1 MKKFIR
7 YSSIALLSASLV
19 TSVNAALSDTV
30 GLTGTIATA
39 ISIDVPAASTTVTMT
54 NAVVTTQNLTVA
66 SNVDFTIA
74 VASLNGLELEIGSS
88 GTIVVYTFTL
98 KNAAT
103 TTILSAVG
111 ISGTQT
117 PVSETWTFNV
127 TPTGID
133 GSTDAGTYTDT
144 ITITV
149 AAA

>member
-39 ISIDVPAASTTVTMT
+39 ISVDVPAASTTVTMT
-54 NAVVTTQNLTVA
+54 NGVVTTQNLTVA

-74 VASLNGLELEIGSS
+74 VASLNGSELEIGSS
-88 GTIVVYTFTL
+88 GTVVVYTFTL
-98 KNAAT
+98 KNAAPA
-103 TTILSAVG
+103 TILSAVG
-111 ISGTQT
+111 ISGTQS
-117 PVSETWTFNV
+117 PVSATWTFNV

-133 GSTDAGTYTDT
+133 GSTAAGTYTDT